1 MVLNKYAFS
10 LTNSTAG
17 TQGNLRKM
25 TFNKNIMDIGE
36 NVAIPSISL
45 MSYDETIVSN
55 IIARNNLLLGPNT
68 NFSADT
74 TYLYL
79 NDGRS
84 LIYENSNSAPSS
96 TLNDVY
102 FYSPYKRDSIDIFFG
117 SNSVFS
123 SNTSLSILK
132 SSNYSPV
139 PPPEPPQITKSAI
152 HLIDWTYT
160 DTEISPPT
168 ANVGYNYLVE
178 SETDYTIQCTR
189 SLGPDSKIP
198 ANSYYKITD
207 EIIEET
213 PSPMIVVDN
222 MVIYSFDMEDYSFD
236 KEYFYLSTP
245 HMGVVDRLPTL
256 EDDFV
261 IKSAEYN
268 GLTLQSPQEEDDVGG
283 FAYDNNFMVSFTT
296 RWSTG
301 IQPDPLYCKIFSEQ
315 ESYSDPIWVAPNG
328 IPLQY
333 YGNFYVRT
341 LVEFTDKKEIHL
353 FNFTEANETINE
365 PTGSYTSFRFD
376 QNSNNYVLSNH
387 SSSTPIE
394 VGEYYTYNNP
404 YGFIVIDKTAIRCN
418 PMSPSKTFSTD
429 LFTLGVSY
437 KRITTSNTT
446 VQKSFLALYTIIK
459 NGFIPGGSLGNFCI
473 SYKDFN
479 VTQDIQA
486 VCFGSSAGAKDP
498 YYKTE
503 IESPFKVYISANVY
517 FTMSWNSYNT
527 ETFIYNISSFN

>member
-36 NVAIPSISL
+36 NVTIPSTSL
-45 MSYDETIVSN
+45 MTYDETIVSN

-79 NDGRS
+79 NTGRS

-96 TLNDVY
+96 TFSNVY

-139 PPPEPPQITKSAI
+139 PPPDPPQTNKCAI
-152 HLIDWTYT
+152 HLIDWAYT
-160 DTEISPPT
+160 DTEITPPT
-168 ANVGYNYLVE
+168 GTTSYNYLVE
-178 SETDYTIQCTR
+178 SETNYTIQNTM
-189 SLGPDSKIP
+189 SMGPGSTIP

-213 PSPMIVVDN
+213 PPPVLAIDN
-222 MVIYSFDMEDYSFD
+222 MVIHEFQLNNYTFD

-245 HMGVVDRLPTL
+245 HIGVVDRLPTL
-256 EDDFV
+256 EDDFI
-261 IKSAEYN
+261 IKNAEYN
-268 GLTLQSPQEEDDVGG
+268 GLTLQSPQEEVDVGG
-283 FAYDNNFMVSFTT
+283 FAYDNNFMVSFTS

-301 IQPDPLYCKIFSEQ
+301 IQPDPLYCKIFSEEEQ
-315 ESYSDPIWVAPNG
+315 STEPVWVAPNG
-328 IPLQY
+328 IPFQTDNLL
-333 YGNFYVRT
+333 YVRT

-404 YGFIVIDKTAIRCN
+404 YGYVVIDKTAIRCN
-418 PMSPSKTFSTD
+418 PLSPSKTFSTD

-437 KRITTSNTT
+437 KSITRSNTT

-473 SYKDFN
+473 SYKDSN

-486 VCFGSSAGAKDP
+486 VCFGSSVGAKDP

-517 FTMSWNSYNT
+517 FTMGWNSYNM